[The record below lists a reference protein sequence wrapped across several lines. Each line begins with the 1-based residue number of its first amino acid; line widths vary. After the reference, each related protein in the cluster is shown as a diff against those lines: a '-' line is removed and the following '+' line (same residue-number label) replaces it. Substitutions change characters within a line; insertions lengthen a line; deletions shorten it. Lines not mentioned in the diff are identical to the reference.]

1 MHTAPIAGTRTPT
14 VQVPAPTPQPPHSP
28 HSRRVHD
35 AEARRRRLRD
45 FFRYHGPWAPGV
57 RLFRRIGFQ
66 AKASILTA
74 VFLVPIVLLSWQ
86 YFKDKAAT
94 IEFTRAERVG
104 VSTMQRLLPV
114 MKGVIDTRNATR
126 AMLGGHAVQ
135 ADYQAAHQAT
145 DQALAAFAQHVK
157 QQGDPLKISANVQR
171 LQESWQ
177 ATAGSK
183 DGTDGKGR
191 TVFGPVT
198 AAVVALLYA
207 VGDNSN
213 LVLDPDLD
221 SYYLMNALVLTL
233 PQMLEST
240 GQIWGWGT
248 YAASRGSIGSEQEA
262 NWAIWT
268 ARTQSGAE
276 DMRRYF
282 ERVATANSD
291 IAAKIDTSAL
301 DQALAL
307 RKLGHLAVFDAHGP
321 QPAEFYRQ
329 GRETLA
335 ALSGLYDHHLPLLD
349 QLLEQREA
357 HLTHAR
363 DLTAVVLVLSL
374 LLSSYLFIS
383 FRKVLE
389 GGLREVVFHI
399 DAMRDGNLATQP
411 RAWGADE
418 AAGLMRTIADLQQSL
433 RRIVTQIRDSADHIV
448 HASQE
453 IAAGS
458 DDLAR
463 RTEASASGLQQSASA
478 MAHISQTVRSTADVA
493 AEASSLA
500 THNAEAARH
509 GGQVI
514 HTMIATMDEIRQSSR
529 RIGDITSTIDGI
541 AFQTNLLALNAA
553 VEAARAGE
561 QGRGFAVVAAEVRG
575 LAQRA
580 ATAAREINHLV
591 SDSVR
596 RIESGTEVVGQAGSA
611 VDDIVKQTL
620 HINELLARIA
630 ESARSEAQDVQ
641 QTTQAVQAMDES
653 TQQNAAL
660 VEQTAAAAAAMRD
673 QAQVLANGVATFSL
687 A

>member
-1 MHTAPIAGTRTPT
+1 MRNAPIAGTRTPA
-14 VQVPAPTPQPPHSP
+14 VPVPAPNARPASDT
-28 HSRRVHD
+28 D
-35 AEARRRRLRD
+35 ARRRRLRD

-86 YFKDKAAT
+86 YFGDKAAT

-104 VSTMQRLLPV
+104 VDTMQHLVPV
-114 MKGVIDTRNATR
+114 MKGVIDARNATR
-126 AMLGGHAVQ
+126 AMLGGYPAH
-135 ADYQAAHQAT
+135 ADYQAARQAT
-145 DQALAAFAQHVK
+145 DAALAAFARHVTDS
-157 QQGDPLKISANVQR
+157 GDPLKIGANVRQ

-177 ATAGSK
+177 ATASAK
-183 DGTDGKGR
+183 DGTDAKGR

-198 AAVVALLYA
+198 TAVVSLLYA

-233 PQMLEST
+233 PQMIEST

-276 DMRRYF
+276 DMQRYF
-282 ERVATANSD
+282 ARVASANPG
-291 IAAKIDTSAL
+291 IAAQINTSAL
-301 DQALAL
+301 EQGLAL
-307 RKLGHLAVFDAHGP
+307 RKLGHLAVFDVNGP
-321 QPAEFYRQ
+321 KPAEFYRQ

-335 ALSGLYDHHLPLLD
+335 ALAGLYDHHLPLLD
-349 QLLEQREA
+349 QLLEQRETR
-357 HLTHAR
+357 LNHAR
-363 DLTAVVLVLSL
+363 EFTATVLVLSL
-374 LLSSYLFIS
+374 LLSAYLFVS

-399 DAMRDGNLATQP
+399 DAMRDGNLGTDP

-418 AAGLMRTIADLQQSL
+418 AASLMRTIADLQRSL

-458 DDLAR
+458 SDLAR
-463 RTEASASGLQQSASA
+463 RTEVSASGLQQSASA
-478 MAHISQTVRSTADVA
+478 MAHISETVRSTADVA
-493 AEASSLA
+493 AQASSLA
-500 THNAEAARH
+500 TTNAQAARN
-509 GGQVI
+509 GGQII

-611 VDDIVKQTL
+611 VDGIVEQTL
-620 HINELLARIA
+620 QINELLARIA

-641 QTTQAVQAMDES
+641 QTTQAVKAMDES

-660 VEQTAAAAAAMRD
+660 VEQTAAAAASMRD
-673 QAQVLANGVATFSL
+673 QAQVLASEVATFSL

>member
-14 VQVPAPTPQPPHSP
+14 VQVPAPHARHASAT
-28 HSRRVHD
+28 D
-35 AEARRRRLRD
+35 ARRRRLRD

-86 YFKDKAAT
+86 YFSDKAAT

-104 VSTMQRLLPV
+104 VDTMQHLVPV
-114 MKGVIDTRNATR
+114 MKGVIDARNATR
-126 AMLGGHAVQ
+126 AMLGGHPVQ
-135 ADYQAAHQAT
+135 ADYQAARQAT
-145 DQALAAFAQHVK
+145 DAALAAFARHVTDS
-157 QQGDPLKISANVQR
+157 GDPLKIGANVKQ

-177 ATAGSK
+177 ATASAK
-183 DGTDGKGR
+183 DGTDAKGR

-198 AAVVALLYA
+198 SAVVSLLYA

-233 PQMLEST
+233 PQVIEST

-248 YAASRGSIGSEQEA
+248 YAAARGSIGSEQEA
-262 NWAIWT
+262 NWAIWS
-268 ARTQSGAE
+268 ARTQSGSE
-276 DMRRYF
+276 DMQRYLA
-282 ERVATANSD
+282 RVASANPS
-291 IAAKIDTSAL
+291 IAAQINTSAL
-301 DQALAL
+301 DQGLAL
-307 RKLGHLAVFDAHGP
+307 RKLGHLAVFDANGP
-321 QPAEFYRQ
+321 KPAEFYRQ

-335 ALSGLYDHHLPLLD
+335 ALAGLYDHHLPLLD
-349 QLLEQREA
+349 QLLEQRETR
-357 HLTHAR
+357 LEQAR
-363 DLTAVVLVLSL
+363 EFTATVLALSL
-374 LLSSYLFIS
+374 LLSAYLFVS
-383 FRKVLE
+383 FKKVLE

-399 DAMRDGNLATQP
+399 DAMRDGNLGTDP

-418 AAGLMRTIADLQQSL
+418 AAGLMRTIADLQRSL

-458 DDLAR
+458 SDLAR
-463 RTEASASGLQQSASA
+463 RTEVSATGLQQSASA
-478 MAHISQTVRSTADVA
+478 MAHISETVRSTADVA
-493 AEASSLA
+493 AQASSLA
-500 THNAEAARH
+500 TTNAQAARN
-509 GGQVI
+509 GGQII

-611 VDDIVKQTL
+611 VDGIVEQTVQ
-620 HINELLARIA
+620 INELLARIA

-641 QTTQAVQAMDES
+641 QTTQAVKAMDES

-660 VEQTAAAAAAMRD
+660 VEQTAAAASSMRD
-673 QAQVLANGVATFSL
+673 QAQVLASEVATFNL

>member
-1 MHTAPIAGTRTPT
+1 MHTVPIAGTRTPT
-14 VQVPAPTPQPPHSP
+14 VPVPAHPSQPPRSP
-28 HSRRVHD
+28 RGPE

-57 RLFRRIGFQ
+57 RLFRGIGFQ

-74 VFLVPIVLLSWQ
+74 VFLVPIGLLSWQ

-104 VSTMQRLLPV
+104 VSTMQQLVPV

-126 AMLGGHAVQ
+126 AMLGGHPAQ
-135 ADYQAAHQAT
+135 ADYEASHRAT
-145 DQALAAFAQHVK
+145 DQALAAFARHV
-157 QQGDPLKISANVQR
+157 QEHGDPLKIGANVQR

-177 ATAGSK
+177 ATASSK

-198 AAVVALLYA
+198 TAVVALLYA

-248 YAASRGSIGSEQEA
+248 YAAARGSIGSEQEA

-276 DMRRYF
+276 DMRRYL
-282 ERVATANSD
+282 ERVAHANPN
-291 IAAKIDTSAL
+291 IAAQLKTSAL

-357 HLTHAR
+357 HLTQAR

-399 DAMRDGNLATQP
+399 DAIRDGNLATQP

-580 ATAAREINHLV
+580 ANAAREINHLV

>member
-1 MHTAPIAGTRTPT
+1 MHKAPIAGTRTPS
-14 VQVPAPTPQPPHSP
+14 VPAPAPNARHASAT
-28 HSRRVHD
+28 D
-35 AEARRRRLRD
+35 ARRRRLRD

-66 AKASILTA
+66 AKAGILTA

-86 YFKDKAAT
+86 YFGDKAAT

-104 VSTMQRLLPV
+104 VDTMQHLVPV
-114 MKGVIDTRNATR
+114 MKGVIDARNATR
-126 AMLGGHAVQ
+126 AMLGGHPAQ
-135 ADYQAAHQAT
+135 ADYQAARQAT
-145 DQALAAFAQHVK
+145 DAALAAFARHVTDS
-157 QQGDPLKISANVQR
+157 GDPLKIGANVQQ

-177 ATAGSK
+177 ATANAK
-183 DGTDGKGR
+183 NGTDAKGR

-198 AAVVALLYA
+198 TAVVALLYA

-233 PQMLEST
+233 PQMIEST
-240 GQIWGWGT
+240 GQLWGWGT
-248 YAASRGSIGSEQEA
+248 FALGSGGLSSDQASK
-262 NWAIWT
+262 WAVWS
-268 ARTQSGAE
+268 ARVHTGAE
-276 DMRRYF
+276 DMRRYL
-282 ERVATANSD
+282 ERAMSASELLRSQAD
-291 IAAKIDTSAL
+291 LSAL
-301 DQALAL
+301 ERAEAL
-307 RKLGHLAVFDAHGP
+307 RELGDKAVMQSGVQAQAYH
-321 QPAEFYRQ
+321 
-329 GRETLA
+329 REGQATVA
-335 ALSGLYDHHLPLLD
+335 ALFAMYDHHLPLLD
-349 QLLEQREA
+349 QLLEQRETR
-357 HLTHAR
+357 LEQAR
-363 DLTAVVLVLSL
+363 EFTATVLVLSL
-374 LLSSYLFIS
+374 LLSAYLFVS
-383 FRKVLE
+383 FKKVLE

-399 DAMRDGNLATQP
+399 DAMRDGNLGTDP

-418 AAGLMRTIADLQQSL
+418 AAGLMRTIADLQRSL

-453 IAAGS
+453 IASGS
-458 DDLAR
+458 SDLAR
-463 RTEASASGLQQSASA
+463 RTEVSASGLQQSASA
-478 MAHISQTVRSTADVA
+478 MAHISETVRSTADVA
-493 AEASSLA
+493 AQASSLA
-500 THNAEAARH
+500 TTNAQAARN
-509 GGQVI
+509 GGQII

-580 ATAAREINHLV
+580 ANAAREINHLV

-611 VDDIVKQTL
+611 VDGIVEQTMQ
-620 HINELLARIA
+620 INEMLARIA

-660 VEQTAAAAAAMRD
+660 VEQTAAAAASMRD
-673 QAQVLANGVATFSL
+673 QAQGLANEVATFTL